1 MVDPKK
7 WNSKKRKDFE
17 ELELE
22 LVRNDGERE
31 KQSIV
36 EEVSKEKQVTQSS
49 SFLITLSKEITS
61 P

>member
-1 MVDPKK
+1 MVDPK
-7 WNSKKRKDFE
+7 SKKRKDFE

-36 EEVSKEKQVTQSS
+36 EEV
-49 SFLITLSKEITS
+49 
-61 P
+61 

>member
-36 EEVSKEKQVTQSS
+36 EEV
-49 SFLITLSKEITS
+49 
-61 P
+61 